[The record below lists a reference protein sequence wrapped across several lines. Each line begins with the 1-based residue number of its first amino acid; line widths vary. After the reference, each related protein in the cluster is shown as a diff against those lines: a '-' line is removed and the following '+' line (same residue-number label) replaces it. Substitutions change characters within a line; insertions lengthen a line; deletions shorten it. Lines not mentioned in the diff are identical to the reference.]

1 MAENSDTKKRW
12 KAALKVINNTLGTLP
27 NDIDSKE
34 LAQDIEKAITAVNQ
48 SLNAPKEKRVTKL
61 PPGSLAFKVTSGM
74 DITAQDVAEYNDENV
89 KKWKY
94 RDQFPEPMLPLAD
107 LCAEYFGDPRKK
119 DLMLW
124 LGEISDWLQVGCI
137 QDDFKKS
144 VIAAKKWPQPPVSPA
159 SLTKTIRSFAM
170 QRKRRRGLEHADS
183 SPSVSEADRKLA
195 EEIRAERA
203 GL

>member
-1 MAENSDTKKRW
+1 MTPQTDTKKIR
-12 KAALKVINNTLGTLP
+12 
-27 NDIDSKE
+27 
-34 LAQDIEKAITAVNQ
+34 KAIRRVLEDKLAFLGNSHENNYLFDDLENSLTEAIK

-61 PPGSLAFKVTSGM
+61 PPGSLAFKVASGM
-74 DITAQDVAEYNDENV
+74 DVTAQDVAEYNDENV

-183 SPSVSEADRKLA
+183 SPSVSEADRNLA

>member
-1 MAENSDTKKRW
+1 MTPQTDTKKIR
-12 KAALKVINNTLGTLP
+12 
-27 NDIDSKE
+27 
-34 LAQDIEKAITAVNQ
+34 KAIRRVLEDKLAFLDNSHENNYLFDDLENSLTEAIK

-61 PPGSLAFKVTSGM
+61 PPGSLAFKVASGM
-74 DITAQDVAEYNDENV
+74 DVTAQDVAEYNDENV

-144 VIAAKKWPQPPVSPA
+144 VIAAKKWHQPPVSPA

>member
-1 MAENSDTKKRW
+1 MTPQTDTKKIR
-12 KAALKVINNTLGTLP
+12 
-27 NDIDSKE
+27 
-34 LAQDIEKAITAVNQ
+34 KAIRRVLEDKLAFLGNSHENNYLFDDLENSLTEAIK

-61 PPGSLAFKVTSGM
+61 PPGSLAFKVASGM
-74 DITAQDVAEYNDENV
+74 DVTAQDVAEYNDENV

-170 QRKRRRGLEHADS
+170 QRKRRGLEHADS
-183 SPSVSEADRKLA
+183 SPSVSEADRNLA